1 MGRAMAI
8 VFKKPLI
15 FELFGAG
22 FARSNGSVTYELRF
36 PRVSAI
42 HHIRTVEECI
52 TLQQM
57 QRIARDASSCTESE
71 AEAEIDDLWSRC
83 SSSAASDTD
92 AEESLRD
99 SRLKTLG
106 WREREEEQW
115 FKKLMKADHGRA
127 GRGRDAATLSPKM
140 NVKAQQGPLTIPRPD
155 GEAIGSTRQA
165 LSDEMEAVQSK
176 LHAASQRHMIGVT
189 IPAAYIDYAWF
200 ASERTSDASTI
211 LPGCAKLHSLST
223 LLLQAGY
230 VQRKYPSTPE
240 VSHKFKHGMIIT
252 STQQSVILKKHLRK
266 VWRRCA
272 TSQAC
277 IAFVDAASLA
287 KVSSPILSVHSIPA
301 ACIIDVAI

>member
-1 MGRAMAI
+1 MAI

-22 FARSNGSVTYELRF
+22 FTRSNGSVTYELRF

-42 HHIRTVEECI
+42 HHTRTVEECI

-57 QRIARDASSCTESE
+57 QHIARDASSCTESE

-115 FKKLMKADHGRA
+115 FKKLMKADRGRA

-140 NVKAQQGPLTIPRPD
+140 DVKAQQQAVPHPRPGRD
-155 GEAIGSTRQA
+155 APSSTEPAQ
-165 LSDEMEAVQSK
+165 SDQTEAVQKK
-176 LHAASQRHMIGVT
+176 LHAPSQRRTIGLT
-189 IPAAYIDYAWF
+189 IPAAHVDYAWF

-211 LPGCAKLHSLST
+211 LPRCAKLHSLST

-230 VQRKYPSTPE
+230 VRRKYPSTPE

-252 STQQSVILKKHLRK
+252 SAQQSVILKKHLRK

-277 IAFVDAASLA
+277 IALVDTASLA